1 MKKTVKIILA
11 FALIAAFSAA
21 GTANAATKK
30 RPPRP
35 EYENNKYYENQRP
48 PLPPEHDDKKFDNNA
63 PKPKPPV
70 HDDKNFGR
78 GEPRPPKND
87 DRKFEKPKPRPKPKP
102 KPKPKQNRPIV
113 IEFRNGKIENDNV
126 EIIFPKNR

>member
-11 FALIAAFSAA
+11 FALIAALSAA

-30 RPPRP
+30 RPPIP

-48 PLPPEHDDKKFDNNA
+48 PRPPKHDDKKFDKDA
-63 PKPKPPV
+63 
-70 HDDKNFGR
+70 
-78 GEPRPPKND
+78 PRPPKHD
-87 DRKFEKPKPRPKPKP
+87 DKKFEKPKPKPKPRP

-113 IEFRNGKIENDNV
+113 IEFKNGKIENDNV